1 MRFSRDIA
9 ISYYLALEKTKPLI
23 DFMHQ
28 SKSSNTKR
36 QSSGSNQVRIIGG
49 SMRGRK
55 INFSS
60 GEGLRPTL
68 DRIRETLFNWLAA
81 DIHGAICLDLYAGS
95 GALGLEAISRGA
107 KSVTLV
113 DASSQV
119 ADNLK
124 KNLKTLSLNNA
135 KVVNQKA
142 QQFLAG
148 NEQLFD
154 LVFLDPPFEKAML
167 DSILVQIK
175 PHLSEDAL
183 VYVEQENANSTVS
196 FGEQWQVIKSK
207 KTSRF
212 FYSLIK
218 RIN

>member
-1 MRFSRDIA
+1 MRFSTDIA
-9 ISYYLALEKTKPLI
+9 ISYYLVLRKIKSFT
-23 DFMHQ
+23 DFMQQ
-28 SKSSNTKR
+28 SKSNNIKR
-36 QSSGSNQVRIIGG
+36 QSSGNNQVRIIGG

-55 INFSS
+55 ISFAA

-68 DRIRETLFNWLAA
+68 DRIRETLFNWLVA

-107 KSVTLV
+107 KSVILV

-119 ADNLK
+119 TNNLK
-124 KNLKTLSLNNA
+124 KTLRSLSLDNV

-142 QQFLAG
+142 QQFLTG

-154 LVFLDPPFEKAML
+154 LVFLDPPFEKGML
-167 DSILVQIK
+167 GSILEQIK

-183 VYVEQENANSTVS
+183 VYVEQENASSTVS
-196 FGEQWQVIKSK
+196 FGEQWQLIKSK
-207 KTSRF
+207 KTGRF
-212 FYSLIK
+212 CYSLIR